1 MDWLRRRQPLSSKV
15 FYRWSK
21 VRERGL
27 LRFLLLQGG
36 LGFGS
41 VSMAFTIGIA
51 ALVLGRSFSN
61 TELAIHFVKLFL
73 IGVLWGYLMWNYLEQ
88 RFCRTAEHEMK

>member
-1 MDWLRRRQPLSSKV
+1 MDWLQRRQPLSSKL
-15 FYRWSK
+15 FRRWSK
-21 VRERGL
+21 VRERGQ

-51 ALVLGRSFSN
+51 TLVLGRRFSS
-61 TELAIHFVKLFL
+61 TEWAIHFLELF
-73 IGVLWGYLMWNYLEQ
+73 
-88 RFCRTAEHEMK
+88 